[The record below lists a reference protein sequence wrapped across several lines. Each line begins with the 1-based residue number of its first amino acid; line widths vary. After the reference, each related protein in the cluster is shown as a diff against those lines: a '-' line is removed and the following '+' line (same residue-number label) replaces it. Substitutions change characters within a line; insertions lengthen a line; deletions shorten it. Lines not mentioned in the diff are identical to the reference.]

1 MPKFLDTPSW
11 YTTDGTLMSLPSG
24 APSQYL
30 STLKTNSD
38 GTTKWEKPAVDSC
51 NESVNGGAMIY
62 APTSAGDGTYQ
73 VLCGG
78 MPTPTFRSLYLHCF
92 SYKITGSNV
101 IWWLTLSI
109 IYPSRSTLT
118 SAQITNKLSR
128 FNDANHVYPA
138 SGGYIVPSIGTFERV
153 TMITGI
159 YWAGTYFA
167 ACGVRSN
174 MYAENIFTFSPG
186 SLTET
191 GSYSISYDTM

>member
-1 MPKFLDTPSW
+1 MPKFLDAPSW
-11 YTTDGTLMSLPSG
+11 YGANGTLLYPLSYSQNNWPNGLTMSTLQINEDASIPIFTDGNYNKS
-24 APSQYL
+24 
-30 STLKTNSD
+30 
-38 GTTKWEKPAVDSC
+38 W
-51 NESVNGGAMIY
+51 Y
-62 APTSAGDGTYQ
+62 APVTAGDGTYQ

-92 SYKITGSNV
+92 SYKLTGSSV
-101 IWWLTLSI
+101 IGWLTLSI
-109 IYPSRSTLT
+109 IYPSSSTLT

-191 GSYSISYDTM
+191 GSYSISHDTR